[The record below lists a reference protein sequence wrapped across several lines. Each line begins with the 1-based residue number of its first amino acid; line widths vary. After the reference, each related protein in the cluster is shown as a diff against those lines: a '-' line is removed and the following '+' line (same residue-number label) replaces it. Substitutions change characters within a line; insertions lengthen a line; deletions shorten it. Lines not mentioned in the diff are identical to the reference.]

1 MRLTLDHLV
10 MLQTLSEVD
19 SVTAVAER
27 LWLTPS
33 AVSHRLREAERRL
46 GVSLTERSG
55 GKLRLSPAGARL
67 ERAAKD
73 IIAILNEAESE
84 ARSMAS
90 GVTAFV
96 RMGVTSYG
104 PFRWI
109 PKFIKHYS
117 SLRPDIEIT
126 LVTVPRNDVYASLMQ
141 GRLDVSII
149 DDGMVPSGVAKLP
162 LFRDDLIAIM
172 ATDHPLAGRKSIYA
186 QDFKTYNLVTYSTD
200 RASGWEYDRFFAPAS
215 ILPRRMIT
223 VELIEAIVELVRSGY
238 GISILQRDLVTPSLE
253 RGELTW
259 AALNDGLDIA
269 WNAIIRPSERENSE
283 VNQMVTELSSWIK
296 SVGLPG
302 HS

>member
-10 MLQTLSEVD
+10 MLKTLSEVD

-33 AVSHRLREAERRL
+33 AVSHRIREAERRL
-46 GVSLTERSG
+46 GVSLTERSA
-55 GKLRLSPAGARL
+55 GKLRLSPAGVRL

-84 ARSMAS
+84 ARSMAG

-126 LVTVPRNDVYASLMQ
+126 LVTVPRDDVYASLMQ
-141 GRLDVSII
+141 GRIDVSII

-172 ATDHPLAGRKSIYA
+172 ATDHPLAGRKNIYA
-186 QDFKTYNLVTYSTD
+186 EDFKTYNLVT
-200 RASGWEYDRFFAPAS
+200 
-215 ILPRRMIT
+215 
-223 VELIEAIVELVRSGY
+223 
-238 GISILQRDLVTPSLE
+238 
-253 RGELTW
+253 
-259 AALNDGLDIA
+259 
-269 WNAIIRPSERENSE
+269 
-283 VNQMVTELSSWIK
+283 
-296 SVGLPG
+296 
-302 HS
+302 